1 MLPTKRIEYI
11 DAMRGF
17 TMILVV
23 YSHLAFFSFGDD
35 AMGYNDIFM
44 RFRMP
49 VFFFISGWV
58 FFKAQRIWDWT
69 TVKQILKKKFMVQII
84 PFAVFFLL
92 YMYVFD
98 ILSVDS
104 LGNGKNGYWFT
115 FSLFEYFVVYVL
127 LVFLFQKNAMS
138 DSGELKVLFF
148 VIILSAAS
156 FYYSKYY
163 GRYATELGALKG
175 VLGLFSFTKFRYFI
189 YFWFGTFV
197 RKHFGRFVELTD
209 NQYFMALVIVVFVSM
224 IVSPAIYSVDY
235 GVELVAYLL
244 TALGGITL
252 IFTFFRKHEV
262 LFSKERALGNGL
274 QFIGRRTLDIYLL
287 HYFFLPYNLS
297 GIGDILHIYSNKF
310 INAIIMFA
318 LSLLLIVFCLFISE
332 VLRLSPFL
340 AHYLFGAK
348 RIEVEMS
355 EDSTR
360 KMKKM

>member
-23 YSHLAFFSFGDD
+23 FNHFAFFSFGDD
-35 AMGYNDIFM
+35 TMGYNDILM

-49 VFFFISGWV
+49 VFFFVSGWV
-58 FFKAQRIWDWT
+58 FYKAQRIWDWA

-84 PFAVFFLL
+84 PFAFFFLL
-92 YMYVFD
+92 FLYVFD
-98 ILSVDS
+98 YLSIDS
-104 LGNGKNGYWFT
+104 FGNGKKGYWFT

-127 LVFLFQKNAMS
+127 LVFFFQKKAMS

-163 GRYATELGALKG
+163 GRYATELGDLKG
-175 VLGLFSFTKFRYFI
+175 ILGFFSFTKFRYFI

-209 NQYFMALVIVVFVSM
+209 NQYIMALVIVVFIAMTVCPAVYSM
-224 IVSPAIYSVDY
+224 DY
-235 GVELVAYLL
+235 GIELVAYLL
-244 TALGGITL
+244 TALGGIT
-252 IFTFFRKHEV
+252 IFFTFFRKHEV
-262 LFSKERALGNGL
+262 LFSKENALGNGL
-274 QFIGRRTLDIYLL
+274 QYIGRRTLDIYLL

-297 GIGDILHIYSNKF
+297 GIGEYLHLYSNRF
-310 INAIIMFA
+310 IDAIIMFI
-318 LSLLLIVFCLFISE
+318 LSLLLIGFCLFISE

-348 RIEVEMS
+348 RIDIHV
-355 EDSTR
+355 
-360 KMKKM
+360 